1 MPTHFPFMPIDRT
14 TYVTRLRIH
23 PDLLD
28 DPNAYIR
35 KYDLPIRTSKA
46 GKGTSRRVPTRNL
59 TLDVLT
65 YSGIKAKLSKVTDEP
80 LTDVTIDFNPGVC
93 LYGHNGTV
101 LSLDEFLEALAILVT
116 HLKPLLS
123 DQSDWVDLIPGLR
136 SKGVAN
142 WSSLEILL
150 QCADSNGR
158 LLAGFRNAQRNNGK
172 ITIRHWPES
181 IVIGGKNSLLQ
192 FGIYLKA
199 VEMVAHKKLP
209 AEQLENYQHIL
220 RLEVRLKGDKLAH
233 YLGNERNVEEIDG
246 VMKLVRFYP
255 QDVVSAHR
263 KSFGELHGVYHSDD
277 PLAELQSGDQLSPLG
292 RLLARVALAPGTSQT
307 FQELLAHVRFYTGAR
322 PKTIGAIRQAG
333 IAQLARLSTLSKDEL
348 YSDTAYRAQHSIA
361 SKELEQKV
369 RHELQ
374 DTIVHRLIT
383 DAYRPPDQPLQPLT
397 EWPGYLRL

>member
-1 MPTHFPFMPIDRT
+1 MPILFLFMPIDRT
-14 TYVTRLRIH
+14 TYETRLRIH

-28 DPNAYIR
+28 DPNAFIR
-35 KYDLPIRTSKA
+35 KYDLPIRTSKPS
-46 GKGTSRRVPTRNL
+46 KGNSTRGPTRNL
-59 TLDVLT
+59 SLDVLA
-65 YSGIKAKLSKVTDEP
+65 YKGIKATLRTVTGEP

-93 LYGHNGTV
+93 LFGHNGTV
-101 LSLDEFLEALAILVT
+101 VSLNEFLDALAILVT
-116 HLKPLLS
+116 ALKPLLS
-123 DQSDWVDLIPGLR
+123 DQNDGVDLIPGVR
-136 SKGVAN
+136 PEGVAY

-150 QCADSNGR
+150 QCADPDGR
-158 LLAGFRNAQRNNGK
+158 LLAGFRNAQRNNSN
-172 ITIRHWPES
+172 IPIRHWPES
-181 IVIGGKNSLLQ
+181 IVIGGKSSQLQ
-192 FGIYLKA
+192 FGIYRKA
-199 VEMVAHKKLP
+199 VEMVARKKLP
-209 AEQLENYQHIL
+209 CEKLDNYQHIL
-220 RLEVRLKGDKLAH
+220 RLEVRLKGDKLVD
-233 YLGNERNVEEIDG
+233 YIGNERNVEEIDG
-246 VMKLVRFYP
+246 VMRLVRFYP
-255 QDVVSAHR
+255 QDLVSGHR
-263 KSFGELHGVYHSDD
+263 TSFSELHGVYHSDD

-307 FQELLAHVRFYTGAR
+307 FQELLAHIRSYTGAP